1 MMAAW
6 GYPNDLEVVLGQLVN
21 LYRDGKAVR
30 MSKRT
35 GEMITFRELIDEV
48 GVDATRYLMLSRSSD
63 QQIDFDIEVAK
74 KQDATNPVYYVQYAH
89 ARICSI
95 LRKAAAEAGIE
106 DWEALSPDELAAKL
120 NLDDAKL
127 ELLTHESELALM
139 KAIDGF
145 TDLVAGAARD
155 RAPFR
160 LTHYAQDLAGLFHR
174 STPIAA
180 CWAKRRSLLRLAWRW
195 WMRHASILHKHSACS
210 VFLLQLL
217 CSLYTEKFLQGSGS
231 RSDRGSQIRCLSL
244 FHSPVSSFR

>member
-1 MMAAW
+1 M
-6 GYPNDLEVVLGQLVN
+6 
-21 LYRDGKAVR
+21 
-30 MSKRT
+30 
-35 GEMITFRELIDEV
+35 
-48 GVDATRYLMLSRSSD
+48 
-63 QQIDFDIEVAK
+63 

-160 LTHYAQDLAGLFHR
+160 LTHYAQDLAGLFHSFYTNCR
-174 STPIAA
+174 VLGEEVELTKA
-180 CWAKRRSLLRLAWRW
+180 RLALVDAARINL
-195 WMRHASILHKHSACS
+195 AQTLGLLGVSAPA
-210 VFLLQLL
+210 VM
-217 CSLYTEKFLQGSGS
+217 
-231 RSDRGSQIRCLSL
+231 
-244 FHSPVSSFR
+244 

>member
-1 MMAAW
+1 MKWALMQHVTHALA
-6 GYPNDLEVVLGQLVN
+6 L
-21 LYRDGKAVR
+21 
-30 MSKRT
+30 
-35 GEMITFRELIDEV
+35 FRSADC
-48 GVDATRYLMLSRSSD
+48 
-63 QQIDFDIEVAK
+63 FDIEVAK

-160 LTHYAQDLAGLFHR
+160 LTHYAQDLAGLFHSFYTNCR
-174 STPIAA
+174 VLGEEAELTKA
-180 CWAKRRSLLRLAWRW
+180 RLALVDAARIQSW
-195 WMRHASILHKHSACS
+195 HKALGLLGVSAPA
-210 VFLLQLL
+210 VM
-217 CSLYTEKFLQGSGS
+217 
-231 RSDRGSQIRCLSL
+231 
-244 FHSPVSSFR
+244 